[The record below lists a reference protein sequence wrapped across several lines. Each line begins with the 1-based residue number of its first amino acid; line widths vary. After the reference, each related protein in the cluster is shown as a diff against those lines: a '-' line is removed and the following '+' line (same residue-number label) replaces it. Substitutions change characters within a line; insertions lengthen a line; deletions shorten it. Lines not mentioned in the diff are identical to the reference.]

1 MKFKDVEK
9 ILSLIPF
16 TSPSKGKIFYDHV
29 IKYKPKKC
37 LELGFAHG
45 TATNYIAAA
54 LDELEEGHITAV
66 ALEKSKNTCILP
78 IGILEK

>member
-1 MKFKDVEK
+1 MVK

-16 TSPSKGKIFYDHV
+16 TSPSKGEIFYDHV

-45 TATNYIAAA
+45 AATNYTVYFKRVIKAPNKESPNIVR
-54 LDELEEGHITAV
+54 L
-66 ALEKSKNTCILP
+66 
-78 IGILEK
+78 